1 MTKRVVTGSTAN
13 TPALT
18 PTNMTTRAPKLAKSP
33 PSMSTVPRSVTK
45 HAACAWQSLPA
56 RTDIQVERTRQ
67 RAIVV
72 GLDICRPGIGAN
84 MRSGLRS

>member
-1 MTKRVVTGSTAN
+1 
-13 TPALT
+13 
-18 PTNMTTRAPKLAKSP
+18 
-33 PSMSTVPRSVTK
+33 MSTVPRSVTK

-72 GLDICRPGIGAN
+72 GLGSVARGIGAD
-84 MRSGLRS
+84 MRSELRS